1 MGDAEGYRP
10 EGEKDHLFE
19 KDPIP
24 AMRKRLLADGDA
36 SDADLDGIETRAHS
50 KVEAAIAFARDSS
63 YAPETDAL
71 TSVFA

>member
-10 EGEKDHLFE
+10 EGEKEKLFE

-24 AMRKRLLADGDA
+24 ALRKRLIADGDA
-36 SDADLDGIETRAHS
+36 SDGDLDGIEARAQA
-50 KVEAAIAFARDSS
+50 KVDEAIAFARDSD